1 MKKLLISF
9 AAAGI
14 LAGCSVDDDS
24 EIGQEGPPETE
35 VKTEENPVTT
45 DYLQERFYEGLDYDA
60 YAVEVQSWVDKGQA
74 TIADTV
80 EPEGKKNVSAD
91 IIQVADGFLAVANDG
106 KEITFIKPFA
116 SPEEAKKYLNE
127 NL

>member
-1 MKKLLISF
+1 MKKLLISL

-14 LAGCSVDDDS
+14 LAGCSADDS

-35 VKTEENPVTT
+35 VKTDEDPVTT
-45 DYLQERFYEGLDYDA
+45 DYLQERFYEGMDYDA

-80 EPEGKKNVSAD
+80 EPEGQKNVSAD

-106 KEITFIKPFA
+106 KEVTFIKPFA
-116 SPEEAKKYLNE
+116 SPEEAKEYLNE

>member
-1 MKKLLISF
+1 MKKLLISL

-14 LAGCSVDDDS
+14 LAGCSADDS

-35 VKTEENPVTT
+35 VKTEEDPVTT
-45 DYLQERFYEGLDYDA
+45 DYLQERFYKGMDYDA

-80 EPEGKKNVSAD
+80 KLEGQENVSAD
-91 IIQVADGFLAVANDG
+91 IIQVADGFLAVANDS
-106 KEITFIKPFA
+106 KQITLVKPFA
-116 SPEEAKKYLNE
+116 SPEDAKEYLNE
-127 NL
+127 SL